1 MYTSFADLLEE
12 QKEKNLPLWKLIQLE
27 DCREEALTE
36 EASWQRMADM
46 YEAMKESDRAYDSA
60 LRSESGL
67 VGGEAAKIRKQ
78 REKGALLSGDFFG
91 HVMERAL
98 RVAENNAC
106 MKRIVAAPTA
116 GSCGVLPAVLISL
129 EEKYLAEGGDPADL
143 SKRMVEALY
152 VAGGIGGIIA
162 ERASLAGAECG
173 CQAEIGSASSM
184 AAGAAVTLAGGSPDK
199 AVHAAALAMKSL
211 LGLVCDP
218 VAGLVE
224 VPCVKRN
231 VIGAVNALTAADMAL
246 SGIWSKIPADQV
258 MDAMRSVGRAMNED
272 LRETGL
278 GGLAA
283 TETGKAVRKKMSRR

>member
-116 GSCGVLPAVLISL
+116 GSW
-129 EEKYLAEGGDPADL
+129 GDPADL

-199 AVHAAALAMKSL
+199 AVQAAALAMKSL

-246 SGIWSKIPADQV
+246 SGIKSKIPADQV

-283 TETGKAVRKKMSRR
+283 TETGKSIRRKMSRR